1 MKQYIVQKR
10 FEELVVIGGRAA
22 LVVYA
27 IAALLQGAGG
37 IVA

>member
-1 MKQYIVQKR
+1 MKQYIILKGADALAAFVA
-10 FEELVVIGGRAA
+10 RAA

-37 IVA
+37 VVA